1 LCNLAQICVNEYIA
15 NACKGEE
22 KMVQL
27 DLEKLNKEYSDKSPE
42 DIVRFV
48 VENIGIEK
56 VALASS
62 LSIEDQVLTDILLKI
77 NPKARVFFLDTGRH
91 FQQTYD
97 LMKKPCTDTVSTTK
111 LCSGK
116 QRTGAGRFEVRSQFL
131 LRKR

>member
-1 LCNLAQICVNEYIA
+1 
-15 NACKGEE
+15 
-22 KMVQL
+22 MVQL

-77 NPKARVFFLDTGRH
+77 NPKARCFSLILEDIFSKPMTLW
-91 FQQTYD
+91 
-97 LMKKPCTDTVSTTK
+97 KKPCTDTVSTTK
-111 LCSGK
+111 FMLRKAKNWS
-116 QRTGAGRFEVRSQFL
+116 RPFRSTVQFL

>member
-1 LCNLAQICVNEYIA
+1 
-15 NACKGEE
+15 
-22 KMVQL
+22 MVQL

-97 LMKKPCTDTVSTTK
+97 LMEETMHRYGFHYEV